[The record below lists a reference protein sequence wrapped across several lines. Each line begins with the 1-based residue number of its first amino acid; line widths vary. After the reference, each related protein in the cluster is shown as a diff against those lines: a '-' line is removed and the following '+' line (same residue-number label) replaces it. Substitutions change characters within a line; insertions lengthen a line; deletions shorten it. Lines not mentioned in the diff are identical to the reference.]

1 MHAWEGFFTAQV
13 ASTAALAG
21 LLFVALSVN
30 VARILQYPWLPER
43 AAQTLVVLMGAL
55 AISSFMLFPAAS
67 ARIVNYLAVGTAL
80 FTYALTIRL
89 SDLFVKAPPE
99 WKSSGGYRRA
109 AAINLVAS
117 QAATL
122 PMAAGSML
130 LAAGHTAG
138 YYWIACG
145 VIVALAFALLNSWV
159 LLVEILR

>member
-80 FTYALTIRL
+80 
-89 SDLFVKAPPE
+89 
-99 WKSSGGYRRA
+99 
-109 AAINLVAS
+109 
-117 QAATL
+117 
-122 PMAAGSML
+122 
-130 LAAGHTAG
+130 
-138 YYWIACG
+138 
-145 VIVALAFALLNSWV
+145 
-159 LLVEILR
+159 LRTP